1 MNRRIL
7 ILDGHPDLRPQRLAR
22 ALVAAYAEG
31 ARAAGHEVRILQVA
45 ALDLPSL
52 RTADDFAAPP
62 PDAVAAVQADIRWA
76 QHLAIFH
83 PLWLGAAPALLKG
96 FFEQVF
102 RYGFALSETSP
113 FDRLLRGRTA
123 RIVVTMGM
131 PAPAYALMFGAF
143 GVRSLERSVLNLAGI
158 WPARHTLLGGVGKAS
173 DAVRRGWLARVR
185 RLGAAAA

>member
-1 MNRRIL
+1 MSRRIL
-7 ILDGHPDLRPQRLAR
+7 ILDGHPDLRPERLAR

-45 ALDLPSL
+45 ALDLPWL

-62 PDAVAAVQADIRWA
+62 PEAIAAVQADIRWA
-76 QHLAIFH
+76 EHLAIFH
-83 PLWLGAAPALLKG
+83 PLWLGAAPAMLKG

-102 RYGFALSETSP
+102 RYGFALSEAGP
-113 FDRLLRGRTA
+113 FARLLKGRTA

-158 WPARHTLLGGVGKAS
+158 WPARHTLFGGVGQAS